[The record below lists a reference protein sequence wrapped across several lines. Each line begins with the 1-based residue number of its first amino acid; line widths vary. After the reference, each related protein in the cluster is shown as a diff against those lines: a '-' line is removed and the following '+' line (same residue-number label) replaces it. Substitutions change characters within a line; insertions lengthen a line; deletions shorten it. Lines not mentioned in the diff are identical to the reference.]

1 MYRRGVSTNAP
12 RIALAVGLSAL
23 CACEGKVD
31 YHTVQFPGFTLS
43 VPTTTTYSRAS
54 KMEYRAGQSAS
65 SGLLRI
71 VQVTWQV
78 GEINTV
84 DEMPAMVD
92 AMESLLPDASTKK
105 FEPAFTAKVNG
116 NDSVQIDGTLSVQ
129 GTKVGLS
136 IVDIACGKRSVTLT
150 IVAANKMAALK
161 KHVVDSFVCTPDPAE
176 EEAIG
181 TTAVPFGVD
190 DPAILAGWSRMP
202 DDSTFMLEKNGTV
215 VVITQTP
222 QFDGEDKAAF
232 EKTMPDMF
240 RAYGLDWSST
250 GQESRPSVTGAR
262 TLYLGTVKT
271 DDGTMPSVV
280 TLFPCSHR
288 ADGVMAIAMAGDGN
302 LDDAMGL
309 VLGMRCAQPKD
320 PPLSLPTSAA
330 EDDAEAEA
338 ATK

>member
-1 MYRRGVSTNAP
+1 MYRRGVPTRAP
-12 RIALAVGLSAL
+12 LIAFAVGLSAL
-23 CACEGKVD
+23 SACEAKVD

-43 VPTTTTYSRAS
+43 VPTTTTYSRSS

-78 GEINTV
+78 GAINTL

-92 AMESLLPDASTKK
+92 AIEALLPDASTKK
-105 FEPAFTAKVNG
+105 FDRAFNAKVNG
-116 NDSVQIDGTLSVQ
+116 NDSVQIDGTLTLQ
-129 GTKVGLS
+129 GTKVGMS

-190 DPAILAGWSRMP
+190 DPAILAGWNRMP

-222 QFDGEDKAAF
+222 QFDSEDKAAF

-240 RAYGLDWSST
+240 RAYGLNWRST
-250 GQESRPSVTGAR
+250 TQESRPSVTGVR
-262 TLYLGTVKT
+262 TLYLGTVT
-271 DDGTMPSVV
+271 NEDGEMPSVV
-280 TLFPCSHR
+280 TLFPCRDR
-288 ADGVMAIAMAGDGN
+288 ADGVMAIAMANGDS
-302 LDDAMGL
+302 LDDAKAL

-320 PPLSLPTSAA
+320 PPLVLPTSAV
-330 EDDAEAEA
+330 EGEAEA
-338 ATK
+338 VE